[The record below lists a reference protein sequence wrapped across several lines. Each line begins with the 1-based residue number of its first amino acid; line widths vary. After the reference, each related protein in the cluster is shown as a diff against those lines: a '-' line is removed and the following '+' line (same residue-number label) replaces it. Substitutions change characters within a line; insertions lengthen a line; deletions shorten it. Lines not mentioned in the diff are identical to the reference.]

1 MAETETLPMTEPRA
15 ARPTVRFIDEYCDS
29 YKSLFPEV
37 RSFEAFKQLHVGLV
51 SDIKRKT
58 LPNIAQ
64 VVGLDNSQSLHHF
77 ITASPWEA
85 EQLRERRLELIL
97 NALNGQE
104 IVVIIDETGDR
115 KKGKKTDYVS
125 RQYIG
130 NLGKVE
136 KGIVAVTAYGVMAG
150 MTVML
155 DFKVYKPKSRLKK
168 GDSECSKPQLAAQM
182 LTELKNRGFQFS
194 LVLADS
200 LYGESESNFLKRL
213 EELKLEYVVAIRS
226 NHGVWMP
233 TKQRIRYNKWRKFDR
248 IFADGK
254 KQVRYIREVIYGKR
268 RQRRYW
274 EITTNPE
281 TLPKNETWSVM
292 TNITDVKYHQVGN
305 LYGLRNW
312 VEYGLKQTKNELGWA
327 DFRLT
332 NYTDIEKWWEIVA
345 SAYLLVSFHSKALPT
360 FQKPLNT
367 ISTTGLGLLLAEHHR
382 WDFNTGWKNLLN
394 NLRLIIQPFVAF
406 NLMKIWLKIFPIPEL
421 NVGFNRLIGF
431 MNRFPG
437 AIPTANKQTDFHF
450 SSA

>member
-1 MAETETLPMTEPRA
+1 MTEPRA

-37 RSFEAFKQLHVGLV
+37 RSFEAFKQLHMGLV

-64 VVGLDNSQSLHHF
+64 VVGLENSQSLHHF

-85 EQLRERRLELIL
+85 NQLKERRLELIL
-97 NALNGQE
+97 KALNGQE

-125 RQYIG
+125 RQDIG

-136 KGIVAVTAYGVMAG
+136 QGIVAVTAYGVIAG

-155 DFKVYKPKSRLKK
+155 DFEVYKPKSRLKK
-168 GDSECSKPQLAAQM
+168 GESECSKPQLAAQM
-182 LTELKNRGFQFS
+182 LRELKNRGFKFS
-194 LVLADS
+194 LVLGDS
-200 LYGESESNFLKRL
+200 LYGESERNFIDCL
-213 EELKLEYVVAIRS
+213 EELELEYVLAIRS

-233 TKQRIRYNKWRKFDR
+233 THQRVRYNKWRKFDR

-268 RQRRYW
+268 RQRQYW

-281 TLPKNETWSVM
+281 TLPKNETWFVM
-292 TNITDVKYHQVGN
+292 TKLADIKYHQVGN

-345 SAYLLVSFHSKALPT
+345 SAYLLVSLHSSALPT
-360 FQKPLNT
+360 FKKPLNT

-421 NVGFNRLIGF
+421 DVGFSRLIAF

-437 AIPTANKQTDFHF
+437 AIPSAVEQTDFHF